1 MESSGVQCETFD
13 IGCLPPLDGRQEER
27 YPPTVSAWRAAVEA
41 ADGFIFTVPTFHG
54 SMPGALKNALD
65 FIDVP
70 QVGGKPFALI
80 GVARG
85 DAEPG
90 VTDVTRVLRHI
101 GAVAAVPDVVIS
113 RSADHWGTGAE
124 PSNAGVAVAIRK
136 IADDLVSLC
145 VLSQEGKLPRP

>member
-1 MESSGVQCETFD
+1 
-13 IGCLPPLDGRQEER
+13 
-27 YPPTVSAWRAAVEA
+27 
-41 ADGFIFTVPTFHG
+41 
-54 SMPGALKNALD
+54 MPGALKNALD